1 MASKLVNGLKGVHIA
16 SNIPVEIP
24 LNSKEMQLALDE
36 GLQMNDSWEL
46 MNASVVSRGEMNI
59 IGDIDVEEI
68 VIGGVVVSYTHLT
81 LPTKA

>member
-36 GLQMNDSWEL
+36 GVQMNDSWEL

-68 VIGGVVVSYTHLT
+68 VIGGVAKVFH
-81 LPTKA
+81 

>member
-68 VIGGVVVSYTHLT
+68 VIGGVGKVFH
-81 LPTKA
+81 

>member
-36 GLQMNDSWEL
+36 GLQMNDSWAL

-68 VIGGVVVSYTHLT
+68 VIGGVAKVFH
-81 LPTKA
+81 